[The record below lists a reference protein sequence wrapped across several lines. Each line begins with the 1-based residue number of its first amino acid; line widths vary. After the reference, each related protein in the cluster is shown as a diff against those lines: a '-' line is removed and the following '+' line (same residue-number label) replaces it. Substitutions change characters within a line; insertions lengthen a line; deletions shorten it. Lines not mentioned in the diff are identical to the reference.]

1 MAHGKAGSAKSNV
14 QNLMSNL
21 QPPMSNLY
29 EPIIGLEVHVELN
42 TNSKMFCS
50 CSADY
55 FGKTPNTHTCPVCL
69 GLLGALPLIN
79 KKALESCIKVG
90 LALGCKVSNTSRFER
105 KNYFYPDLPKGY
117 QISQYR
123 WPLCVGGKME
133 VTDKNGNTNS
143 IRINRVHQEEDTG
156 KMSHIGSV
164 TRIDFNRSGVPL
176 VEIVTEPD
184 FRDTDEIRDY
194 AKKLQQIMRY
204 LGVSNAD
211 MEKGDMRLEAN
222 ISVRTSRS
230 HRTRYDSVGGRSEL
244 PPYRVELKNINSFRF
259 MVAAVEYEIKRQTE
273 ALEKGERLIQ
283 ETRGWDENKKQT
295 YVQRVKEEANDYRY
309 FPDPDL
315 PQFDIDNEWVSTLK
329 KELPELPEEKTA
341 RFVAQYGIAEPN
353 AKILTDTKEIGDYF
367 EEAARLATEFRINP
381 DKIAN
386 ILINKRIDRDKILP
400 ANLIKILKEET
411 DKPVLSDEELEK
423 AVRDSIK
430 ENPKVAEDYKKG
442 KETVLQFLVGQV
454 MAKTKGL
461 ADPKKATKK
470 LIDFLQGNR

>member
-1 MAHGKAGSAKSNV
+1 MNI
-14 QNLMSNL
+14 
-21 QPPMSNLY
+21 Y

-42 TNSKMFCS
+42 TSAKMFCS

-55 FGKTPNTHTCPVCL
+55 LGKTPNTHTCPVCL
-69 GLLGALPLIN
+69 GLPGALPLIN

-184 FRDTDEIRDY
+184 FRDTESIRDY

-204 LGVSNAD
+204 LKVSNAD

-222 ISVRTSRS
+222 VSVRKFSTNYDLQPT
-230 HRTRYDSVGGRSEL
+230 TRPL

-273 ALEKGERLIQ
+273 ALERGERLIQ
-283 ETRGWDENKKQT
+283 ETRGWDEDKKQT

-315 PQFDIDNEWVSTLK
+315 PQFDTDNTWISTLK
-329 KELPELPEEKTA
+329 DQMPELPEEKTA

-423 AVRDSIK
+423 AVRDTIK

-454 MAKTKGL
+454 MAKTHGQ
-461 ADPKKATKK
+461 ADPKETTKK
-470 LIDFLQGNR
+470 LIDFLQRNR